1 MGRGLHTADV
11 FWNNGLHLME
21 IVLAHFNQ
29 RTTLTLFIYQYLQ
42 FYLFTILMD
51 HVIQSIK
58 ISIKTIGLVPIINK
72 INVWEL
78 SKFAQRSNIQQ
89 FSDGLAQA
97 QATVAIKISI
107 V

>member
-1 MGRGLHTADV
+1 MV
-11 FWNNGLHLME
+11 
-21 IVLAHFNQ
+21 
-29 RTTLTLFIYQYLQ
+29 
-42 FYLFTILMD
+42 

-78 SKFAQRSNIQQ
+78 SKFAQRSNIEQ

-97 QATVAIKISI
+97 RATVAIKIGI